1 MNLNINQS
9 KNEFQEK
16 KVTQNSTKRI
26 KQKFEKKIRK
36 IKNNNNKFK
45 KVKFFNF

>member
-16 KVTQNSTKRI
+16 NVTQKSTEKI
-26 KQKFEKKIRK
+26 KQKFKKNL
-36 IKNNNNKFK
+36 KNAK
-45 KVKFFNF
+45 